1 MDQRKK
7 RFSPIFS
14 TFSYISSKMYNGIT
28 KINALIHNVFQA
40 LPFLYTLLAI
50 ICIVLALI
58 IIILLLFSKFLFFPA
73 KYATFIDINTSQQIY
88 STLHLLYSF
97 LLLCAIVHVTFYN
110 NKQDSNNTPIKVLGD
125 ILDCNGAGI
134 IIIQVILVSIIVIFM
149 FLMSVVSNALSK
161 TYYTIKVRETNIDE
175 TPSMS
180 GWAKIVDLIMYI
192 SCIISS
198 ILLIFFFII
207 KIFLP
212 DSTRPFRSSI
222 QTFFVISIVYYIAQ
236 LFLQMLR
243 DVISDNL
250 LSFVIPSTHTNKM
263 LHFVLNIILAIL
275 IVIIVWVGII
285 YNLMLLGPILEGSG
299 AVIDGANKTN
309 SLFYGIVPQEL
320 PNFFEPYL
328 KKAGI
333 DPDKIQR
340 WLEKGIEYG
349 AVSPEEL
356 AKFKASTLKL
366 PLASPEQ
373 ASPKLQQASPALSP
387 ELKPELQQAALSPEQ
402 APAELKPESPALSPA
417 SAESEPAQSTKLKR
431 K

>member
-1 MDQRKK
+1 MAQFLKK
-7 RFSPIFS
+7 FANFKPPPIFS
-14 TFSYISSKMYNGIT
+14 NFLKIPFSMFNVINIINGP
-28 KINALIHNVFQA
+28 IHKVFKA

-50 ICIVLALI
+50 VCIV
-58 IIILLLFSKFLFFPA
+58 LFFPA
-73 KYATFIDINTSQQIY
+73 KYATFIDKNISQQIY

-125 ILDCNGAGI
+125 ILDCNNAGI

-161 TYYTIKVRETNIDE
+161 TVYTMKVREININE

-207 KIFLP
+207 KIFAP
-212 DSTRPFRSSI
+212 KSNFYNSSRSSI

-263 LHFVLNIILAIL
+263 LYFVLNIIFA
-275 IVIIVWVGII
+275 IVIWVGII
-285 YNLMLLGPILEGSG
+285 FIIFYNLILFS
-299 AVIDGANKTN
+299 VILKGYDTILDTAYRGR
-309 SLFYGIVPQEL
+309 SLFYGIVPHDIHNVVES
-320 PNFFEPYL
+320 YL
-328 KKAGI
+328 KKAGF
-333 DPDKIQR
+333 DPNKISEQA
-340 WLEKGIEYG
+340 IPTIQ
-349 AVSPEEL
+349 A
-356 AKFKASTLKL
+356 L
-366 PLASPEQ
+366 PQALPEQ
-373 ASPKLQQASPALSP
+373 ALPTNRKTLFN
-387 ELKPELQQAALSPEQ
+387 
-402 APAELKPESPALSPA
+402 
-417 SAESEPAQSTKLKR
+417 TKI
-431 K
+431 

>member
-7 RFSPIFS
+7 RLSNFTIFS
-14 TFSYISSKMYNGIT
+14 SFTYFSSKMYNGIT

-50 ICIVLALI
+50 VCIVLALI

-161 TYYTIKVRETNIDE
+161 TYYTIKVREININE

-198 ILLIFFFII
+198 ILLVLFFIV
-207 KIFLP
+207 KIGIPNMPVSLK
-212 DSTRPFRSSI
+212 SGI

-285 YNLMLLGPILEGSG
+285 YNLMLLGPILKGSG
-299 AVIDGANKTN
+299 AVIEGANKTN

-320 PNFFEPYL
+320 PNVFEPYL
-328 KKAGI
+328 KRAGI
-333 DPDKIQR
+333 DPNKIQR

-349 AVSPEEL
+349 AVSSDEL
-356 AKFKASTLKL
+356 SKFKESTLKL
-366 PLASPEQ
+366 PLASPE
-373 ASPKLQQASPALSP
+373 
-387 ELKPELQQAALSPEQ
+387 
-402 APAELKPESPALSPA
+402 LKPESPASAEPPAEPPTLSKLPPASVESPA
-417 SAESEPAQSTKLKR
+417 STESEPAQSTKLK

>member
-1 MDQRKK
+1 MEKK
-7 RFSPIFS
+7 SNNFVKFTTLFLNIPSYMYIGLDFINRVILRR
-14 TFSYISSKMYNGIT
+14 TF
-28 KINALIHNVFQA
+28 LA

-50 ICIVLALI
+50 VCIFFALLM
-58 IIILLLFSKFLFFPA
+58 IIILLFSKILFFPA
-73 KYATFIDINTSQQIY
+73 TNATFIDINSSQQIY

-263 LHFVLNIILAIL
+263 LHFVLNIILAIIILVCIASL
-275 IVIIVWVGII
+275 IS
-285 YNLMLLGPILEGSG
+285 YNLSGFIAILRGAGEVITTANNIRPI
-299 AVIDGANKTN
+299 
-309 SLFYGIVPQEL
+309 FYGIIPKAIS
-320 PNFFEPYL
+320 NYIEPFL
-328 KKAGI
+328 KKVGI
-333 DPDKIQR
+333 DPNNIPPS
-340 WLEKGIEYG
+340 LEKVAQSLGT
-349 AVSPEEL
+349 ARTPL
-356 AKFKASTLKL
+356 DLKSKL
-366 PLASPEQ
+366 SGQTAQIPQ
-373 ASPKLQQASPALSP
+373 ATIPTIQHVPAN
-387 ELKPELQQAALSPEQ
+387 LKPQPLLKQAIT
-402 APAELKPESPALSPA
+402 KNK
-417 SAESEPAQSTKLKR
+417 AQ
-431 K
+431 

>member
-1 MDQRKK
+1 MNQILNKLPNFTK
-7 RFSPIFS
+7 FFNFTTISFYM
-14 TFSYISSKMYNGIT
+14 YIGIT
-28 KINALIHNVFQA
+28 KINALIHKVFQA

-58 IIILLLFSKFLFFPA
+58 IIILLFFSKFLFFPA
-73 KYATFIDINTSQQIY
+73 KYATFIDKNISQQIY

-161 TYYTIKVRETNIDE
+161 TYYTMKVREININE

-198 ILLIFFFII
+198 ILLVLFLII
-207 KIFLP
+207 KIFAP
-212 DSTRPFRSSI
+212 NSTKPFTSSI

-250 LSFVIPSTHTNKM
+250 LSFVIPTTHTNKM
-263 LHFVLNIILAIL
+263 LYFVLNIILAI
-275 IVIIVWVGII
+275 IVWVGII
-285 YNLMLLGPILEGSG
+285 FVIFYNLILFS
-299 AVIDGANKTN
+299 VILKGYGKVLYIANKGR
-309 SLFYGIVPQEL
+309 SLFYGIVPQDIRDL
-320 PNFFEPYL
+320 VEPYL
-328 KKAGI
+328 KNAGI
-333 DPDKIQR
+333 DPNNIQR
-340 WLEKGIEYG
+340 LLKQGITSGKVLNPELPP
-349 AVSPEEL
+349 ALSVSP
-356 AKFKASTLKL
+356 AI
-366 PLASPEQ
+366 SPE
-373 ASPKLQQASPALSP
+373 QASPALSP
-387 ELKPELQQAALSPEQ
+387 ALSASLEQASALSPEQ
-402 APAELKPESPALSPA
+402 ASAKSLASAELK
-417 SAESEPAQSTKLKR
+417 QD
-431 K
+431 